1 MTGTEKAQIVLKLLG
16 DLGYGVSYSKEFFG
30 VKDAFVVAKNGDRC
44 ISVST
49 TGGTVR
55 VSFDFTDG
63 HERDA
68 EFIFRDGEPAELLF
82 ARYTS
87 ELFNLARKFGKITG
101 HEI

>member
-1 MTGTEKAQIVLKLLG
+1 MTGSEKAQIVLKLLG
-16 DLGYGVSYSKEFFG
+16 DLGYEVSYSKEFFD
-30 VKDAFVVAKNGDRC
+30 VKDAFVVAENGDRC

-63 HERDA
+63 HKRDA
-68 EFIFRDGEPAELLF
+68 EFIFSDGKPAKLLF
-82 ARYTS
+82 ARYTP
-87 ELFNLARKFGKITG
+87 ELLDLARKFGKITG